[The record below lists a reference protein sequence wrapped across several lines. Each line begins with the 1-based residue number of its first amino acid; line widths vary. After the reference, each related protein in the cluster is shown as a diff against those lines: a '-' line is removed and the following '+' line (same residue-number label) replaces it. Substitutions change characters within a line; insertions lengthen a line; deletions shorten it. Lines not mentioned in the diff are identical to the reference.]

1 MSKAEDILID
11 NELKYFKKKTLDI
24 NPKENIM
31 QASVEMETL
40 NAISEIK
47 RIQRDAEKQNQAH
60 QKEMK
65 KIQRDTVM
73 QNQVQQQ
80 EFEVLYKE
88 KLASLEKENLEYKN
102 EIKELKNTEAI
113 FIKKIIAIIDEF
125 EKLKIYA
132 DESGNEKLAS
142 TIGRNFKIVNK
153 QLSDMG
159 IEKILALGELFNEN
173 YHDCVDV
180 VEDHSKNNMEIVE
193 EVKSG
198 YTYKGIVTRA
208 SEVVVIKNRED
219 KE

>member
-1 MSKAEDILID
+1 
-11 NELKYFKKKTLDI
+11 
-24 NPKENIM
+24 M